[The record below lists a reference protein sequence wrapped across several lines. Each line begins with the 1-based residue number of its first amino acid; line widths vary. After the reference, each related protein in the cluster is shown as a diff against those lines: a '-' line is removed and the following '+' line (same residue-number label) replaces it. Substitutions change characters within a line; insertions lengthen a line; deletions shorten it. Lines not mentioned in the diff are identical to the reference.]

1 MSTTA
6 TATTAAAALALLLAV
21 TLPPLEA
28 SAGARAGR
36 GRRRVHRVG
45 MHRLDP
51 CWRQHQRG
59 PQQGDAY
66 SYYVVVRGTPGPE
79 PPGGGAVQA
88 ETSWTRSLKAPVFSL

>member
-1 MSTTA
+1 MMSTTA
-6 TATTAAAALALLLAV
+6 TATAAAAALALLLAV

-51 CWRQHQRG
+51 RWWQHKRG
-59 PQQGDAY
+59 AQQGDAY
-66 SYYVVVRGTPGPE
+66 EAYYVVVRGPPGPE
-79 PPGGGAVQA
+79 PPGGGAVQV
-88 ETSWTRSLKAPVFSL
+88 EPS